1 VADSGKVLNIG
12 IDAIKFEGFI
22 AEEVLP
28 ARTGISEYSRLLAK
42 DIMSYQSRISIKK

>member
-1 VADSGKVLNIG
+1 MADSGKVLNIA

-28 ARTGISEYSRLLAK
+28 AGTGISEYSWLLAK
-42 DIMSYQSRISIKK
+42 DIMTYQSRISVKK